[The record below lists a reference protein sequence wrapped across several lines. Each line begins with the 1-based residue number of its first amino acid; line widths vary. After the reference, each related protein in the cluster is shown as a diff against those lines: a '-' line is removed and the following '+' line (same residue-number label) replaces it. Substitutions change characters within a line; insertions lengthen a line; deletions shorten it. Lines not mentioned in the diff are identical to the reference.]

1 MKYFIYILFFLT
13 PFLSFGITDIEMNE
27 IVSNFCKSTDT
38 LKRLDDYHPN
48 VKLSEEEKTQFAFL
62 ALNQLLDDPQWLDLT
77 YGWKVSRLEGVI
89 ANLDSD
95 RIPLEYVPLL
105 FKALRSRTSMFDG
118 DIIFIDALERVI
130 GNNTGYTI
138 QYAENENLDKEE
150 RLDLITK
157 WENLFKKNREYI
169 VKKRQY
175 KNKYYGKRVAK

>member
-1 MKYFIYILFFLT
+1 MKYFICILFFLT

-38 LKRLDDYHPN
+38 LKKLDDYHPN
-48 VKLSEEEKTQFAFL
+48 VKLSEEKKTQFAFL
-62 ALNQLLDDPQWLDLT
+62 ALNQLLDDPQWADLT

-95 RIPLEYVPLL
+95 RIPLEYVPVL

-130 GNNTGYTI
+130 GNNPGYTI
-138 QYAENENLDKEE
+138 QYVENGNLDKEE
-150 RLDLITK
+150 RLCLIAK
-157 WENLFKKNREYI
+157 WENLFKQNKEYI